1 MTVLAYTSAAPAP
14 LISQS
19 DAVVG
24 QASLPQ
30 NIQLYGAG
38 EDTSDPG
45 ATFTYLW
52 SIISAPPGSTAA
64 LSSSTA
70 QNPLL
75 NGVDV
80 WGNYL
85 VMLVVTSSTGG
96 PSASNPLQ
104 APDTARV
111 GVQVTSASAGIQKTA
126 RGERNWFPPGYWPV
140 VDKVEQHD
148 QVLASLTSGVQ
159 PGGTLTVQA
168 GENLAAGDVV
178 YPSGIAS
185 ATVLV
190 VSKAPATNSWVTDSQ
205 LLVMEGAVSSG
216 AQGTARWFGLSL
228 NVPSGSPS
236 VGDFVYVSDTATL
249 SLTAG
254 TNSRVI
260 GQVVQASGG
269 TYHLSV
275 SGQTAP
281 SSAAPSGTSLCE
293 NVSAGTLVRGVV
305 YQLGGASV
313 GAPGLPGITEI
324 ANPGEVDP
332 YLATAPFA
340 LLESAVPSGSSVA
353 AGGLGVFRFSGLL
366 EGTLTLAGASVGDVV
381 YMMTGL
387 TTLTL
392 DWTDAVFPVGY
403 VAEVSGSNIRLYV
416 DPTAR
421 NLLAP
426 PAASLDAQVAQQGAP
441 KIGWRPESFDG
452 ETLDLFQP
460 KLVALPSA
468 LPSAG
473 YTARIAPS
481 VPDDTG
487 AAVTPYELRWTCADP
502 NIITESVLELI
513 LSGYSAL
520 TSAFAEQRPRLRL
533 GLEQGVGNPLLTFL
547 DAYLAVG
554 DLTGVRRDRAA
565 GLHAFRDNSSGFRW
579 DLVLA
584 NFPEEVLCR
593 QRYSK
598 TGAGAF
604 DYTMQDNRIPR
615 RWFYK
620 NVANDTIAQTI
631 ALTPTDNSAGLLKL
645 TVIATDST
653 AGGNCYHIEVWQ
665 RYYKEG
671 GAVAFV
677 GDANFVVPLDY
688 DPMALGIA
696 TNAPWELSASG
707 GDIELV
713 LRNTAAGP
721 TELDLTAY
729 LQILSHNWEA

>member
-45 ATFTYLW
+45 ATFAYLW
-52 SIISAPPGSTAA
+52 SIISAPPGSTAS

-80 WGNYL
+80 WGNYI

-111 GVQVTSASAGIQKTA
+111 GVQVISASAGIQKTA
-126 RGERNWFPPGYWPV
+126 LGERNWFVPGYWPV

-190 VSKAPATNSWVTDSQ
+190 VSKAPATNAWVADSQ

-275 SGQTAP
+275 SGQAGSGGGGSATAQVLLTAADGDFPSGVDLSALTAP
-281 SSAAPSGTSLCE
+281 VQFVDSVGIGNPGDFGLPVALVFDDG
-293 NVSAGTLVRGVV
+293 SAGAANDAL
-305 YQLGGASV
+305 A
-313 GAPGLPGITEI
+313 LPFGMKNSAGSIIEAIGIK
-324 ANPGEVDP
+324 AV
-332 YLATAPFA
+332 LATATAGSELTELYLVARDPVQGFVDA
-340 LLESAVPSGSSVA
+340 MRVRTDGLRILDGSGFGSSIDTNGAV
-353 AGGLGVFRFSGLL
+353 LGIFNPNNPGS
-366 EGTLTLAGASVGDVV
+366 LALGAV
-381 YMMTGL
+381 T
-387 TTLTL
+387 
-392 DWTDAVFPVGY
+392 A
-403 VAEVSGSNIRLYV
+403 IRLATG
-416 DPTAR
+416 TAP
-421 NLLAP
+421 LY
-426 PAASLDAQVAQQGAP
+426 D
-441 KIGWRPESFDG
+441 E
-452 ETLDLFQP
+452 
-460 KLVALPSA
+460 
-468 LPSAG
+468 G
-473 YTARIAPS
+473 YL
-481 VPDDTG
+481 
-487 AAVTPYELRWTCADP
+487 ELRGGQ
-502 NIITESVLELI
+502 V
-513 LSGYSAL
+513 
-520 TSAFAEQRPRLRL
+520 TS
-533 GLEQGVGNPLLTFL
+533 NTN
-547 DAYLAVG
+547 DAYLSESRIERRKDVQTTDATPTVIDSFNMG
-554 DLTGVRRDRAA
+554 AATGLYLVTATTTV
-565 GLHAFRDNSSGFRW
+565 SGM
-579 DLVLA
+579 D
-584 NFPEEVLCR
+584 
-593 QRYSK
+593 
-598 TGAGAF
+598 AGAAEYLF
-604 DYTMQDNRIPR
+604 AQRVARFAYDGVSFTQIGPTYTPVLD
-615 RWFYK
+615 
-620 NVANDTIAQTI
+620 DTT
-631 ALTPTDNSAGLLKL
+631 
-645 TVIATDST
+645 
-653 AGGNCYHIEVWQ
+653 GGTL
-665 RYYKEG
+665 
-671 GAVAFV
+671 AVAFNGNV
-677 GDANFVVPLDY
+677 NSLEVKVTGDA
-688 DPMALGIA
+688 A
-696 TNAPWELSASG
+696 TT
-707 GDIELV
+707 IEW
-713 LRNTAAGP
+713 TAWTQFLITKIG
-721 TELDLTAY
+721 
-729 LQILSHNWEA
+729 